1 MEIAREPAIGE
12 NVWVLRH
19 LAIMYAA
26 EGLMFRQLIDEL
38 GLGGDVA
45 TAEFPSRLTTTSS
58 MGMPVLTIDC
68 APSHRSAA
76 SCWTASIKA
85 DPA

>member
-1 MEIAREPAIGE
+1 MEIAGEPAIGE

-45 TAEFPSRLTTTSS
+45 TA
-58 MGMPVLTIDC
+58 
-68 APSHRSAA
+68 
-76 SCWTASIKA
+76 
-85 DPA
+85 